1 MKLVKQVK
9 LFFQEGSSDKVYEI
23 DLCKAGEGYI
33 VNFRYGRRGAALK
46 EGTKTIFPVELP
58 EAEKVF
64 AALEQEKRKKGYVA
78 AGEAQIIT
86 TAEPKTKPGNDKRK
100 KAILKIL
107 KTAAAGEEPE
117 NWPLSRVI
125 WRAGDLKIQEAIPV
139 IIKLADPSDTFNI
152 YSVIWAIGRCGTT
165 NALPFLQELRQKK
178 SLPPFVQQLLTEV
191 LLKYTEAAEKE
202 TLLQEALQ
210 VLPEPLRKNI
220 EAKNYKAADKQ
231 VREYLFELKTAS
243 NEYIAA
249 LYQLSRQS
257 PELHT
262 YFLNILEEVPLKA
275 NYFKHV
281 RHIFKTAEMLEDYA
295 TYGVIARNIEKKPAG
310 YKSNHWMNEEY
321 KKNLAFSNKTK
332 DYLTKR
338 ILRFL
343 HYYGK
348 AGESSYTDMATDIL
362 LAFDDAKDLTPPYH
376 TYDVSYQYDATT
388 RRHTRQE
395 LTTHFDSYST
405 YQAFN
410 TILYTNSTRYIKKN
424 NAWACLPLY
433 MPGQAAP
440 AAREEAYPHLW
451 DKAPEEIIRLLAYSR
466 VQRVHEFA
474 LKVFEANPGFENQ
487 VDMQHVL
494 QFLLSAF
501 VRTQQLGL
509 TLARQKYDRN
519 APDKSLLKA
528 MLDSDLAA
536 AREQA
541 EQWITEQKATL
552 LADTDFI
559 ADLLLLKKGEAHAWL
574 RGLLTTISFSQAQA
588 EIIIAK
594 TIAHLVTT
602 DIETEEDKRF
612 VNQLADTLVIAFASN
627 LRDISLDI
635 VKDLFRHSATEIH
648 TLAGKILMNHS
659 VKPEAL
665 PEDFLQI
672 LLQSNNIN
680 SRSIGIALLGRFPE
694 NILLAKKEILVSFCL
709 SPLADVRNAVRPLI
723 ARLTL
728 SNSAFGS
735 ELVDLFVPAFLMKE
749 SYEGLHHDLLSLLA
763 NELSSS
769 LHVISK
775 ERTLLLLNSK
785 FKAAQ
790 QMGVILLRQNI
801 REEELTVPELV
812 KLGSNPLQEIRI
824 YTWNIFKKYP
834 DTIRAGKEEAIRIT
848 DSYWDDTRIFAFD
861 FFRNTFTA
869 SDWTIDL
876 LVTLCDSVREDVQD
890 FGREMITRFFQAE
903 HGTDYLLKLS
913 QHPHSKVQLFTTA
926 YLEKY
931 AGGNPG
937 IIQTLRPYFIT
948 LLSQVNKGKVAKART
963 MEFLRKEALA
973 NEDAARIA
981 SDIFTRVSASM
992 AITEKAACIAA
1003 LRDIHHRY
1011 PAIQSPLVMK
1021 QHSDYIKS

>member
-1 MKLVKQVK
+1 LKLIKQVK

-23 DLCKAGEGYI
+23 DLCEAGEGYI

-78 AGEAQIIT
+78 AGEAQVIT
-86 TAEPKTKPGNDKRK
+86 SAEPKAKPGTDKRK

-107 KTAAAGEEPE
+107 KTAAAGEEAE
-117 NWPLSRVI
+117 HWPLSRVI

-139 IIKLADPSDTFNI
+139 IIKLADPADTFNI

-165 NALPFLQELRQKK
+165 NALPFLQELRSKT
-178 SLPPFVQQLLTEV
+178 SLPPFTQQLLTEV
-191 LLKYTEAAEKE
+191 LLKYSEGAEKE
-202 TLLQEALQ
+202 ALLQAALQ
-210 VLPEPLRKNI
+210 VLPAPLRTNI

-231 VREYLFELKTAS
+231 IREYLFELKTAS
-243 NEYIAA
+243 NEYLSA

-257 PELHT
+257 PALHT
-262 YFLNILEEVPLKA
+262 IFLDILRDVPLKA

-310 YKSNHWMNEEY
+310 YKSTQWMNADY

-332 DYLTKR
+332 EYLTR
-338 ILRFL
+338 RVLRFL
-343 HYYGK
+343 QYYGK
-348 AGESSYTDMATDIL
+348 AGESSYTDLATDIL
-362 LAFDDAKDLTPPYH
+362 LAFDDAHDLTAPYH
-376 TYDVSYQYDATT
+376 TSDITYQYDATT
-388 RRHTRQE
+388 RRNWRQE
-395 LTTHFDSYST
+395 HLTHFDSYSA

-410 TILYTNSTRYIKKN
+410 TILYTNSTRYIRKN
-424 NAWACLPLY
+424 TAWACLPPY
-433 MPGQAAP
+433 IPGQPAP
-440 AAREEAYPHLW
+440 AAREEAFPHLW
-451 DKAPEEIIRLLAYSR
+451 DKAPDEIIQLLAYSN
-466 VQRVHEFA
+466 VERVHEFA

-487 VDMQHVL
+487 VEMQHVL
-494 QFLLSAF
+494 QFLLSPF

-509 TLARQKYDRN
+509 TLARKKYDRT
-519 APDKSLLKA
+519 APDKLLLKA

-541 EQWITEQKATL
+541 EQWIAEQKATL
-552 LADTDFI
+552 VADTEFI
-559 ADLLLLKKGEAHAWL
+559 GDLLLLRKGEAHAWL
-574 RGLLTTISFSQAQA
+574 RGFLATVSFTQAQA

-594 TIAHLVTT
+594 AIAHLVTT
-602 DIETEEDKRF
+602 NIETEEDKWL
-612 VNQLADTLVIAFASN
+612 VNQLSDTLVIAFAAN

-648 TLAGKILMNHS
+648 TLAGKILMNHT

-672 LLQSNNIN
+672 LLQSNNLN
-680 SRSIGIALLGRFPE
+680 SRSIGVALLGRFPE
-694 NILLAKKEILVSFCL
+694 NILLTKKEILVSFCL

-723 ARLTL
+723 FRLTQTYP
-728 SNSAFGS
+728 AFGT

-749 SYEGLHHDLLSLLA
+749 SYEGLHDDLLSLLA

-790 QMGVILLRQNI
+790 QMGVVLLKQNI
-801 REEELTVPELV
+801 REEDLTVPELV
-812 KLGSNPLQEIRI
+812 KLGSNPLQEIRV
-824 YTWNIFKKYP
+824 YTWNIFRKYP
-834 DTIRAGKEEAIRIT
+834 DTIKAAKEEAIRIT

-869 SDWTIDL
+869 SDWTIEL

-890 FGREMITRFFQAE
+890 FGREMITRFFDAQ

-913 QHPHSKVQLFTTA
+913 QHPHTKVQLFTTA

-931 AGGNPG
+931 AGGNVHV
-937 IIQTLRPYFIT
+937 IQTLRPYFVT
-948 LLSQVNKGKVAKART
+948 LLSQVNKGKAAKARV

-973 NEDAARIA
+973 QEEVARIA
-981 SDIFTRVSASM
+981 SEIFTRVSASV

-1011 PAIQSPLVMK
+1011 PAIQSPIVMK
-1021 QHSDYIKS
+1021 QHSEYIKS